1 MKLGIF
7 GGTFNPIH
15 SGHIELVKHFA
26 DLAGLDK
33 VLLIPT
39 NIPPHK
45 VSADLLSG
53 ETRFEMCVLAVE
65 SESKIEVSDI
75 ELRREGHSYTIDT
88 LKALEKI
95 YEGAQLYLI
104 MGADMLLCLDSWRDY
119 RGIVDRCVICAAA
132 RNDNTVQELK
142 LKAKALGIPENRVII
157 SDEEIMTVSS
167 TKIRE
172 NIKKGDSI
180 AGLVPDAVAKY
191 IADNRL
197 YI

>member
-1 MKLGIF
+1 MRLGIF

-26 DLAGLDK
+26 EVAELDK

-39 NIPPHK
+39 KIPPHK
-45 VSADLLSG
+45 LSPDLLSG
-53 ETRFEMCVLAVE
+53 EVRLEMCSLAVE
-65 SESKIEVSDI
+65 GESKIEVSDL

-88 LKALEKI
+88 LKALQEI

-119 RGIVDRCVICAAA
+119 KGIIERCVICAAE
-132 RNDNTVQELK
+132 RNSSTVGQLR
-142 LKAKALGIPENRVII
+142 AKARELEIPENRVII
-157 SDEEIMTVSS
+157 SDGDIMTVSS
-167 TKIRE
+167 TQIRDRLRLGE
-172 NIKKGDSI
+172 SI
-180 AGLVPDAVAKY
+180 EGLVPERVRKY
-191 IADNRL
+191 IIENGL

>member
-26 DLAGLDK
+26 SLAGLDK

-39 NIPPHK
+39 KIPPHK
-45 VSADLLSG
+45 VSPDLLSG
-53 ETRFEMCVLAVE
+53 ETRLEMCSLAVRGE
-65 SESKIEVSDI
+65 DKIEVSDI

-88 LKALEKI
+88 LKALEKL
-95 YEGAQLYLI
+95 YDGAQLYLI
-104 MGADMLLCLDSWRDY
+104 MGADMLLCLDTWRDY
-119 RGIVDRCVICAAA
+119 QGIIDRCVICAAA
-132 RNDNTVQELK
+132 RNDSTVQELK
-142 LKAKALGIPENRVII
+142 LKARMLGIPENRVII

-167 TKIRE
+167 TQIRE

-180 AGLVPDAVAKY
+180 KGFVPDAVAKY
-191 IADNRL
+191 IADNKL

>member
-15 SGHIELVKHFA
+15 CGHIELVKHFA
-26 DLAGLDK
+26 ELAGLDK

-39 NIPPHK
+39 KIPPHK
-45 VSADLLSG
+45 VSPDLLSG
-53 ETRFEMCVLAVE
+53 ETRFEMCTLAVQGE
-65 SESKIEVSDI
+65 DKIEVSDL

-88 LKALEKI
+88 LKALEEI

-119 RGIVDRCVICAAA
+119 QGIIERCVICAAA
-132 RNDNTVQELK
+132 RNDSTANELR
-142 LKAKALGIPENRVII
+142 LKARALGIPEGRVII

-167 TKIRE
+167 TQIRE
-172 NIKKGDSI
+172 NIRGGGSI

-191 IADNRL
+191 IADNEL

>member
-15 SGHIELVKHFA
+15 SGHIELVRHFA
-26 DLAGLDK
+26 DLAELDK

-39 NIPPHK
+39 KIPPHK
-45 VSADLLSG
+45 VSPDLLSG
-53 ETRFEMCVLAVE
+53 ETRFEMCTLAVAG
-65 SESKIEVSDI
+65 ESKIEVSDI
-75 ELRREGHSYTIDT
+75 ELRREGSSYTIDT
-88 LKALEKI
+88 LKALEKM
-95 YEGAQLYLI
+95 YEGAELYLI

-119 RGIVDRCVICAAA
+119 RCIIERCVICAAA
-132 RNDNTVQELK
+132 RNDSTVQELK
-142 LKAKALGIPENRVII
+142 LKAKILGIPENRVII

-167 TKIRE
+167 TQIRG

-180 AGLVPDAVAKY
+180 SGLVPDTVAKY
-191 IADNRL
+191 IADNGL